1 MIIRLSFLKN
11 NLLIIRE
18 FVEYDW
24 SHYFKLSFSSQTWAK
39 QDTAI
44 LLLFPMMAKGEH
56 GAEIT
61 NFIDAIIF
69 YDHFSVFVFALCAI
83 QHRPIEWIQTAS
95 IYHGWIEWQKQS
107 CQRERQLWSIWE
119 SNGRTSN
126 VVSIAFYARLHRRQI
141 EKNVFSTNLM
151 SFFSNNE
158 TLIHLLK
165 GSLGTGIL
173 AMPNAFHHSG
183 WVVGS
188 IGTIV
193 IGIICTYCIHMLL
206 RSAYELCKRKKV
218 IFINQNV
225 HFFSLLLRSL
235 SIYLYTSHRRT
246 SSNNSFKYKIRRWS
260 RSSAGLS
267 VGLMKFDA
275 IFSIIS
281 FLKKGT

>member
-1 MIIRLSFLKN
+1 MSKTGHSNIA
-11 NLLIIRE
+11 
-18 FVEYDW
+18 FVSDDG
-24 SHYFKLSFSSQTWAK
+24 KGWARSWK
-39 QDTAI
+39 TD
-44 LLLFPMMAKGEH
+44 
-56 GAEIT
+56 
-61 NFIDAIIF
+61 FIDAIIF
-69 YDHFSVFVFALCAI
+69 YDHFSVFVFASCAI

-119 SNGRTSN
+119 SNGWTSN
-126 VVSIAFYARLHRRQI
+126 VVSTRIYHRLHRRQI
-141 EKNVFSTNLM
+141 EKNVFFTNLL

-260 RSSAGLS
+260 RSSTGLS

-275 IFSIIS
+275 IFSILS
-281 FLKKGT
+281 FLFDSKKVPSLTYPAILGAAFEEGPYWCRCIAPYIV